1 MSRNRNHSA
10 PDPARDPRI
19 TTAESA
25 DGTALHIEIHGPGDA
40 PALVLSHGWTCSTRF
55 WDAQIRALSADFRVV
70 VYDQRG
76 HGRTPMGRVS
86 TGVLADDLEAVLRTV
101 LAPGEQAVVA
111 GHSMG
116 AMTIVAA
123 AGRPALIEHAAALLL
138 CSTAA
143 SHLVEEC
150 TVLPGRRGGPRT
162 RATRA
167 VLRSPLPLGPVTPLG
182 LPVLRRVAL
191 SPAATRAQV
200 AACAR
205 IVHACPRIPRAAWA
219 QVLETLDLTESVRVL
234 DLPAVVLVGSADRLT
249 PPVHSHRLAANLPDC
264 RGLVVLDGAGHMT
277 PVERPD
283 DVTAQ
288 LRSLVA
294 QFLGPGHPESPAPAA
309 TLRREEAPVG
319 DAGEKE
325 STA

>member
-1 MSRNRNHSA
+1 MSRTRNHQA
-10 PDPARDPRI
+10 PAPAPAPASRT

-25 DGTALHIEIHGPGDA
+25 DGTPLHIELHGPGDA

-55 WDAQIRALSADFRVV
+55 WDAQIRALSTDFRVV

-86 TGVLADDLEAVLRTV
+86 TGILADDLEAVLRAV

-116 AMTIVAA
+116 AMTVMAA
-123 AGRPALIEHAAALLL
+123 AGRPALTEHAAALLL

-167 VLRSPLPLGPVTPLG
+167 ILRSPLPLGPVTPLG

-205 IVHACPRIPRAAWA
+205 IVHACPRIPRASWA
-219 QVLETLDLTESVRVL
+219 QVLETLDLTESVRL
-234 DLPAVVLVGSADRLT
+234 LGLPAVVLVGSADRLT

-283 DVTAQ
+283 AVTAQ
-288 LRSLVA
+288 LRPLAA
-294 QFLGPGHPESPAPAA
+294 QFLSPGDPGSPAAAPAA
-309 TLRREEAPVG
+309 APVR

-325 STA
+325 TTA